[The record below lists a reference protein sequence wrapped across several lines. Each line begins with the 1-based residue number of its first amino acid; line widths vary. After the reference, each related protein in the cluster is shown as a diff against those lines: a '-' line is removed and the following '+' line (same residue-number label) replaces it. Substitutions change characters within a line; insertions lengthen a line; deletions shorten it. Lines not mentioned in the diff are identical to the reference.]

1 MEFSFY
7 HFIYYKSFGN
17 VKYKYRGKIIYD
29 AKFKTRNDPKLLPI
43 NRGTNLF
50 KSILESTDF
59 DKWFTSQTV
68 NLHFNN
74 YQNN

>member
-1 MEFSFY
+1 M
-7 HFIYYKSFGN
+7 
-17 VKYKYRGKIIYD
+17 IYD

-50 KSILESTDF
+50 KSILESTNF
-59 DKWFTSQTV
+59 DKWFTSQIV

>member
-1 MEFSFY
+1 MQNL
-7 HFIYYKSFGN
+7 KQ
-17 VKYKYRGKIIYD
+17 
-29 AKFKTRNDPKLLPI
+29 LLPI